1 MSEALFG
8 LALLAYPVG
17 MVLMMWFMMRGGQHG
32 GEQVQAP
39 VTQEE
44 LARLRAEVE
53 QLHAVQDG
61 PARTG
66 AQGADAPPVSRAAV
80 GGRVTEQL
88 SARRMMWAQ
97 TCTT

>member
-8 LALLAYPVG
+8 LALLACPVG

-44 LARLRAEVE
+44 LAQLRAEVE

-61 PARTG
+61 RPAQERREPTPRPLAEPLSVEG
-66 AQGADAPPVSRAAV
+66 SRNSYQR
-80 GGRVTEQL
+80 GG
-88 SARRMMWAQ
+88 
-97 TCTT
+97 